1 MRRLS
6 PAFVLNVFFVLLTAQ
21 AATAQK
27 YTVTDLGTLGGI
39 QSVGLDISKSGDVT
53 GSSSVVCPGC
63 GSTHAFLYRD
73 GQMQDLGTLPNGSSS
88 EGLGISVKRERGA
101 RREDLGQKNRRED
114 IQITGESNLKSACSN
129 QCGPIHAFLYSDG
142 KMQDLGTLPGG
153 ISSVGYAVNRKGQ
166 VTGWA
171 DEGQNQHAF
180 LYSNGHMRDLGTL
193 PGGITSF
200 GIDLNNGDSKG
211 ERNEEE
217 GEDRQDTVQVTGFS
231 SAADGNE
238 HAFLY
243 SNGTM
248 QDLGTLPGGR
258 YSAGR
263 AINQSG
269 EITGYSA
276 TPDAGIHAFL
286 YSNGSMKDLGTL
298 PGKSFS
304 YGEGINR
311 HGQIVGN
318 ARNLFD
324 PHAFLYSHG
333 AMQDLNNL
341 IPSNSGW
348 VLEFADAINDRG
360 LITGSG
366 NHDGQTHAFLLTP
379 TCTQRGAHDQD
390 CDEQN
395 KQE

>member
-1 MRRLS
+1 MCRLS
-6 PAFVLNVFFVLLTAQ
+6 PAFVLTVFFVLLTAQ

-39 QSVGLDISKSGDVT
+39 QSVGLGVSKSGDVT
-53 GSSSVVCPGC
+53 GSSTVVCPDC
-63 GSTHAFLYRD
+63 GSHAFLYHD

-88 EGLGISVKRERGA
+88 EGIGISVRRERGA
-101 RREDLGQKNRRED
+101 RREDLAPKKRRED
-114 IQITGESNLKSACSN
+114 ILITGDSNLKSACSN
-129 QCGPIHAFLYSDG
+129 DCGPIHAFLYSDG
-142 KMQDLGTLPGG
+142 KMRDLGTLPGG
-153 ISSVGYAVNRKGQ
+153 ISSLGYAVNRKGQ

-171 DEGQNQHAF
+171 DQGQNQHAF
-180 LYSNGHMRDLGTL
+180 LYSNG
-193 PGGITSF
+193 
-200 GIDLNNGDSKG
+200 
-211 ERNEEE
+211 
-217 GEDRQDTVQVTGFS
+217 
-231 SAADGNE
+231 
-238 HAFLY
+238 
-243 SNGTM
+243 TM
-248 QDLGTLPGGR
+248 HDLGTLPGGR
-258 YSAGR
+258 FSAGR
-263 AINQSG
+263 GINQSG

-276 TPDAGIHAFL
+276 TPDADVHAFL
-286 YSNGSMKDLGTL
+286 YSHGSMKDLGTL

-348 VLEFADAINDRG
+348 VLEFAEAINDRG
-360 LITGSG
+360 PITGSG
-366 NHDGQTHAFLLTP
+366 NHDGQSHAFLLTP
-379 TCTQRGAHDQD
+379 TCTQHGAHDTD
-390 CDEQN
+390 CDEQD